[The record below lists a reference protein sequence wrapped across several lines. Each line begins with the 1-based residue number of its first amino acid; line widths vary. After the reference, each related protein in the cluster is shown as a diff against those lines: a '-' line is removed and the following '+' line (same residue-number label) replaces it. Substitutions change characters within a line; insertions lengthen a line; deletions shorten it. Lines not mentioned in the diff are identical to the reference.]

1 MKTNEFKSLLE
12 NANTVKEIAELRNT
26 CKSSHY
32 VNECKRKIRK
42 IYENE
47 GFSWDLISKKTLS
60 NLTNQTQCGQ
70 FFEFEVPEKSRIFKR
85 YKNVLGY
92 VLAKE
97 GREFQK
103 VEILVKE
110 NK

>member
-1 MKTNEFKSLLE
+1 MKPNEFKALLD

-32 VNECKRKIRK
+32 VNECKSKISK
-42 IYENE
+42 IYKDE
-47 GFSWDLISKKTLS
+47 GFNWDLISKKTLS
-60 NLTNQTQCGQ
+60 KLTNQTRCGQ
-70 FFEFEVPEKSRIFKR
+70 FFEFEAPEKSQIFKR
-85 YKNVLGY
+85 YKNILGY
-92 VLAKE
+92 VLDKE
-97 GREFQK
+97 GKDFQN